1 MDTLPDIASF
11 QRRLDELNAQMA
23 EPSFYA
29 NPRRAAE
36 VTREQ
41 QKLALLV
48 ADHHAFE
55 KLGREITEAQ
65 ALARDPAGDP
75 AFKELAAQELPGL
88 AHRRAI
94 LHRPEG
100 RGILAHS

>member
-1 MDTLPDIASF
+1 MDHLPDIVPF

-41 QKLALLV
+41 QKVARLV
-48 ADHHAFE
+48 ADYRTWE
-55 KLGREITEAQ
+55 KLGREIVEAQ
-65 ALARDPAGDP
+65 ALARDAAGDP
-75 AFKELAAQELPGL
+75 ALLELAAQELPGL
-88 AHRRAI
+88 ERRRAPSK
-94 LHRPEG
+94 RWC
-100 RGILAHS
+100 